1 LQRASNFAAPIPAQ
15 LRAIVGEWFNGWAM
29 KAMEAGLVGPPAHR
43 KALLANLEA
52 DAGELADPT
61 DLNVMAGTHGA
72 AMRLA
77 RVHGLAVAP
86 GSDVCTHLQE
96 LARVA
101 LLEGGQ
107 PRYMARS
114 SRLGTWRTIPGS
126 LTRVL
131 QSADK
136 PSRNRSIFARLIEL
150 HEGKP

>member
-1 LQRASNFAAPIPAQ
+1 
-15 LRAIVGEWFNGWAM
+15 M
-29 KAMEAGLVGPPAHR
+29 
-43 KALLANLEA
+43 A
-52 DAGELADPT
+52 D
-61 DLNVMAGTHGA
+61 THGVA
-72 AMRLA
+72 VRLA
-77 RVHGLAVAP
+77 QAYGLAVAP
-86 GSDVCTHLQE
+86 RSEAYTQLQE

-136 PSRNRSIFARLIEL
+136 PSLNRSSFARLIEL
-150 HEGKP
+150 HESNP